1 MKLYIPNKDDRDA
14 ATMAL
19 ARSGYTV
26 RQGTEKDMGGKKTVS
41 FVEVTGRG
49 IE

>member
-1 MKLYIPNKDDRDA
+1 MKLYIPGKEDRDA
-14 ATMAL
+14 VTLAL

-26 RQGTEKDMGGKKTVS
+26 CQDTEKTADSKRRIS

-49 IE
+49 VE